1 MAVSPSLAAP
11 YFDYRLPGGVRNITS
26 SPNGQIIACG
36 ARSGEVAV
44 FANQNLVSEFDVQ
57 PIRMKNKAEAELQML
72 CLGKSGDLTYC
83 ATSVDVLAINTNAA
97 DIAWEYQQRRQWGFL
112 SSIPQGTYLTDD
124 ENIVITYSSGEMT
137 MLDRKARV
145 IETGYF
151 NNAPKFLVSQ
161 PNIANVYGSDGN
173 YIYSWDRQRLA
184 GNVNQISKMR
194 CYSLGLSGD
203 GSTLVSRTD
212 SRLVCIDTKTKEH
225 KFEFEVPGG
234 LPAIA
239 VDEFGSEIAHLT
251 EDRILLRSI
260 DGTVNREIAFEDD
273 FALSLMAL
281 KTGEGFLVGM
291 RSGYV
296 YYEPWS

>member
-11 YFDYRLPGGVRNITS
+11 FFNYRLPGGVRNISS

-44 FANQNLVSEFDVQ
+44 FADRNLISEFDVQ
-57 PIRMKNKAEAELQML
+57 PIRMKNKAEAELQIV

-83 ATSVDVLAINTNAA
+83 ATSVDVLAINTNTA

-137 MLDRKARV
+137 MLDRKARI
-145 IETGYF
+145 IETGNF
-151 NNAPKFLVSQ
+151 NHAPKFLVTQ
-161 PNIANVYGSDGN
+161 PNLADVYGSDG
-173 YIYSWDRQRLA
+173 YHIYSWDRHRLA
-184 GNVNQISKMR
+184 GNINQISRAR

-203 GSTLVSRTD
+203 GSTLVARSD
-212 SRLVCIDTKTKEH
+212 SRLICIDTKTNEH
-225 KFEFEVPGG
+225 SFEFEVPGG

-239 VDEFGSEIAHLT
+239 VDEYGSEIAHLT
-251 EDRILLRSI
+251 ENQVLLRSL
-260 DGTVNREIAFEDD
+260 DGSLNREIRFEDD

-281 KTGEGFLVGM
+281 RSGEGFLIGM
-291 RSGYV
+291 RSGAV
-296 YYEPWS
+296 YFEPWS